1 MFEEYHIYFRSA
13 GEMKRVEGNVIWL
26 DPANSVG
33 LSAQV
38 PWIFNATLRKNIIMD
53 APFDDLRFEH
63 STSNYLIEVTIKEL
77 IEEQK
82 TSVYKLMLLWY
93 F

>member
-1 MFEEYHIYFRSA
+1 M
-13 GEMKRVEGNVIWL
+13 EGNVIWL

-63 STSNYLIEVTIKEL
+63 SISTSNYLIEVTIKEL
-77 IEEQK
+77 IKEQK

-93 F
+93 L